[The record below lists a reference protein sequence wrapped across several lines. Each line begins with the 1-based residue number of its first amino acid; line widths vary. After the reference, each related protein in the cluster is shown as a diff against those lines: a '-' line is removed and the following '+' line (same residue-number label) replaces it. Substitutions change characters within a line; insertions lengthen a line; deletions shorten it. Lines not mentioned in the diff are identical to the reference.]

1 MAVKSDKSRMFWKR
15 VLDFA
20 PLLLLIVLTVVFAI
34 MDPRIISATNLKQ
47 ILVQAAPISI
57 LGLGA
62 MVVLISGGIDLSVGY
77 GLGLAAVIVGVNLSN
92 HGTLIEAMLWTLI
105 TGIAI
110 GVFNGFFV
118 GYLKIP
124 PFIVTL
130 GAMIIIQG
138 ITLLVARGHVLIISD
153 KAIKK
158 IGIGTTAGIPNILI
172 VAVVLILLI
181 ALLIKQTR
189 FGLRTYALG
198 GSEESSKV
206 SGVPVHRQQLLIYVF
221 SGICT
226 VVAAIMMVSRVSI
239 VTPNLGGNSY
249 MLDAITATVIG
260 GTSIF
265 GGKGSISGTLIGA
278 LIISLM
284 TYSLTIF
291 GVSATS
297 LDFFKGA
304 IIILALIADS
314 GVRTAKGRLELGLR
328 RSGWR

>member
-1 MAVKSDKSRMFWKR
+1 MKSDKSRLFWKR

-20 PLLLLIVLTVVFAI
+20 PLLLLIVLTIVFAAI
-34 MDPRIISATNLKQ
+34 DPRIVNGTNLKQ

-57 LGLGA
+57 LALGA
-62 MVVLISGGIDLSVGY
+62 MVVLVSGGIDLSVGY
-77 GLGLAAVIVGVNLSN
+77 GIGLAAIVVGINLAN
-92 HGTLIEAMLWTLI
+92 HHTLFEA
-105 TGIAI
+105 IAWALAAGLAV
-110 GVFNGFFV
+110 GVFNGFFI

-130 GAMIIIQG
+130 GAMIMIQG

-153 KAIKK
+153 KAIKS
-158 IGIGTTAGIPNILI
+158 IGLGTTGGIPNILI
-172 VAVVLILLI
+172 VAVVIVLLI
-181 ALLIKQTR
+181 AVLVKQTR

-198 GSEESSKV
+198 GNEESASV
-206 SGVPVHRQQLLIYVF
+206 TGVPIHRQQLLIYVF
-221 SGICT
+221 SAVCT
-226 VVAAIMMVSRVSI
+226 VVAAILMVSRVSI

-249 MLDAITATVIG
+249 MLDAITAAVIG

-265 GGKGSISGTLIGA
+265 GGKGSISGTLVGA

-284 TYSLTIF
+284 THSLTIF

-314 GVRTAKGRLELGLR
+314 GVRAAKSRLELGLR
-328 RSGWR
+328 RSA

>member
-1 MAVKSDKSRMFWKR
+1 MKSDKSRLFWKR

-20 PLLLLIVLTVVFAI
+20 PLLLLIVLTVVFAAI
-34 MDPRIISATNLKQ
+34 DPRIVNGTNLKQ

-57 LGLGA
+57 LALGA
-62 MVVLISGGIDLSVGY
+62 LVVLVSGGIDLSVGF
-77 GLGLAAVIVGVNLSN
+77 GIGLAAIVVGVSLSNGGALFEAIAWALIVGLAV
-92 HGTLIEAMLWTLI
+92 
-105 TGIAI
+105 GI
-110 GVFNGFFV
+110 FNGFFI

-138 ITLLVARGHVLIISD
+138 ITLLVARGHVLVISD
-153 KAIKK
+153 KAIKS
-158 IGIGTTAGIPNILI
+158 IGIGTTGGVPNILI
-172 VAVVLILLI
+172 VAATLIVLI
-181 ALLIKQTR
+181 AVLIKQTR

-198 GSEESSKV
+198 SSEESTQV
-206 SGVPVHRQQLLIYVF
+206 TGVPIHRQQLLIYAF
-221 SGICT
+221 SAICT
-226 VVAAIMMVSRVSI
+226 AVAAIMMVSRVSI

-284 TYSLTIF
+284 THSLTMF

-314 GVRTAKGRLELGLR
+314 GVRAAKGRLELGLR
-328 RSGWR
+328 RPA